1 MNKGVEMK
9 KSCKK
14 KLASNLTHVV
24 VVLTRIV
31 TVLAIMCLCVAVLP
45 MSRVQAEEVG
55 FFDNFDF
62 NGDGGD
68 EGPEDDGY
76 RKPMGPEEDDGYR
89 EPMGPEED
97 DGYREPIGPEEMDAA
112 REDEPAEEKDR
123 MEAGSVLGEGNPV
136 MIGVLFAIMLIA
148 MLGAIFYL
156 KRVKVNGSNDKF

>member
-1 MNKGVEMK
+1 M
-9 KSCKK
+9 
-14 KLASNLTHVV
+14 

-45 MSRVQAEEVG
+45 MSRVQAEEAD

-62 NGDGGD
+62 NGDG
-68 EGPEDDGY
+68 
-76 RKPMGPEEDDGYR
+76 YR
-89 EPMGPEED
+89 EPM
-97 DGYREPIGPEEMDAA
+97 GPEEMDAA

-156 KRVKVNGSNDKF
+156 KRVKVNGSNDKA